1 MEMPVQVEALVSS
14 FKICSRKRIAPVA
27 AINGDLIEAS
37 FNPSFSLGIEWNTR
51 NIYRSWR
58 GIKATL
64 DRSFITYAFSI
75 ARITTD
81 IWHPAKHIERVPCVF
96 TRSRTVPTYLPSTPL
111 HLGETG
117 KIFKNFIPYIWNNIS
132 EFNSN
137 FNYYCISEYRLK
149 SINNTYSYTS
159 PEELVWINSSYIF
172 LFLKAIRDPLRSA
185 ARRKRGLESRVWSV
199 LLGPTEPIWTDIFV
213 HSLPLLAPR
222 ALC

>member
-117 KIFKNFIPYIWNNIS
+117 KIFKNPSSRIFEIIFQNSTLTLIIIVSLNIGS
-132 EFNSN
+132 SRSTILIVILRPRNS
-137 FNYYCISEYRLK
+137 FE
-149 SINNTYSYTS
+149 
-159 PEELVWINSSYIF
+159 
-172 LFLKAIRDPLRSA
+172 
-185 ARRKRGLESRVWSV
+185 
-199 LLGPTEPIWTDIFV
+199 
-213 HSLPLLAPR
+213 
-222 ALC
+222 